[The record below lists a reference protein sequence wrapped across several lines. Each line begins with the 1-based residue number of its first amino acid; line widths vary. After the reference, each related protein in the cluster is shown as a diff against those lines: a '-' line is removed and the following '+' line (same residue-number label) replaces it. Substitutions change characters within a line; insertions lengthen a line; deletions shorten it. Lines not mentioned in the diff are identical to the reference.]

1 MQNEDRKLLSIRDH
15 FQLRREQTGDTSWDW
30 LLDDLAEAISEEAR
44 EACRLPAK
52 TPQPDWM
59 FDPRLPVLS

>member
-44 EACRLPAK
+44 EACLVACQNP
-52 TPQPDWM
+52 TT
-59 FDPRLPVLS
+59 